1 MHYDADY
8 KPLAKAWLAVDE
20 DDRVAAIDQHHEGL
34 EGVLHDGHHPPHL
47 HARMHLVVENQAA
60 EGLEAVVRTLDRLTG
75 EGVRRHAAVHM
86 IIGVLT
92 ETFAAMA
99 VNQEPF
105 DEVAY
110 GEKLD
115 ALDAGSWIGA
125 RMRRDL
131 GPVDV

>member
-1 MHYDADY
+1 
-8 KPLAKAWLAVDE
+8 
-20 DDRVAAIDQHHEGL
+20 
-34 EGVLHDGHHPPHL
+34 
-47 HARMHLVVENQAA
+47 VVENQAA
-60 EGLEAVVRTLDRLTG
+60 EGLESVTRTLDRLTG

-105 DEVAY
+105 DEQAY
-110 GEKLD
+110 GARLD
-115 ALDAGSWIGA
+115 AIDPGAWIGA

-131 GPVDV
+131 GAVDL